1 MRYSTASK
9 HDAGLLKSFI
19 HGSIASENFLCAMKK
34 QMPPT
39 NRYYSLLQVL
49 LFLENQ
55 LLFRDRSLEALPRRR
70 TERETPPRA
79 WGRGRPP
86 RRAWLSQGNTPTG
99 VGKSATLG
107 NVADT
112 RRKHPHGRGE
122 EGFASATGV
131 ATPETPPRA
140 WGRGIDS
147 ASNYPRVRNTPT
159 GVGKRPCANGN
170 PRVCRK
176 HPHGR
181 GEETSGTCRC
191 CTIMETP
198 PRAWGRAANAVRI
211 DPASGN
217 TPTGVGKRAHSNF
230 KQFEYYSIFF
240 SFVKEPG
247 SVCADFSIISCSP
260 DMDVKSF
267 VGMPFA

>member
-1 MRYSTASK
+1 
-9 HDAGLLKSFI
+9 
-19 HGSIASENFLCAMKK
+19 MKK

-55 LLFRDRSLEALPRRR
+55 LLFRDRFLEALPRRR

-79 WGRGRPP
+79 WGRDGVRRGDGVVGR
-86 RRAWLSQGNTPTG
+86 NTPTG
-99 VGKSATLG
+99 VGKSTTFTQKRIR
-107 NVADT
+107 VQ
-112 RRKHPHGRGE
+112 KHPHGRGE
-122 EGFASATGV
+122 ERFQPSYF
-131 ATPETPPRA
+131 PPF
-140 WGRGIDS
+140 
-147 ASNYPRVRNTPT
+147 
-159 GVGKRPCANGN
+159 
-170 PRVCRK
+170 
-176 HPHGR
+176 
-181 GEETSGTCRC
+181 E
-191 CTIMETP
+191 ETP
-198 PRAWGRAANAVRI
+198 PRAWGRAILPPVI
-211 DPASGN
+211 ASDGGN